1 MSNEH
6 LTVDYLSEPAG
17 FVRPGAGLKQ
27 LDLSFDDTE
36 FIFDSIF
43 SNQIDP
49 LDSGYGSSDLGTS
62 VEPEEVAGPVRVYL
76 SDDDM

>member
-1 MSNEH
+1 M
-6 LTVDYLSEPAG
+6 
-17 FVRPGAGLKQ
+17 
-27 LDLSFDDTE
+27 SFDDTE